1 MNPPPARPP
10 VFTIALLSA
19 SALAY
24 EVLLVRLF
32 SIIQW
37 HHFAYMI
44 ISLAL
49 LGYGASGTFLA
60 LAQRWLLPRFNA
72 VFLANIGLFGVAAV
86 GCYALAQTIPFNA
99 EEVLWDWRQPLRLM
113 LIYLLLSLPFFFAA
127 NAIALVLMRY
137 RDQMARVYG
146 ADLTGAGLGALGAI
160 GLLLL
165 VFPLTALTVL
175 GALGLLAA
183 GLAVWEL
190 GLKPRVRFFAPGLIV
205 LVALVVGGSGLGLN
219 LSPYKS
225 LSQTLRLPG
234 AKVIAERSSPLG
246 LISVVETKR
255 RPLRHAPGLSLTATA
270 GPPMQLGVFTDGD
283 GMTAIT
289 DVSGGRRSL
298 AYLDRLTWAAPYHL
312 LRPQRVLI
320 LGAGGGSEVM
330 QARYHD
336 VPRID
341 AVELNPQIV
350 DLMRRDYR
358 DYTGGLYDTDG
369 VRIHIAEARGF
380 VASTT
385 ERYDLIQVA
394 LVDAYG
400 ASATGLYA
408 LNESYLYTVEALQ
421 AYLRLLKPG
430 GFLALSRWVKMPPR
444 DTLKLFATAVT
455 ALERSGVKDAG
466 RRLLLIRGWQT
477 STLLIKSGRVTKPEI
492 RALRRFAA
500 KRAFDVAYYPGIG
513 RGMAN
518 RYNILRQP
526 YFYLGAR
533 AMLGEGRADFL
544 ARYKFDLTP
553 ATDDRPYFFHFFK
566 WRVVPEILALRGKGG
581 LPLLEWGYLVLVATL
596 VQALVA
602 SAILILL
609 PLWAYRRQREV
620 LADVPDRTRVVV
632 YFFAVGL
639 AFLFIE
645 IAFIQKFILFL
656 HHPLYAVAVVL
667 SAFLVFAGLG
677 SRWSRRW
684 ADGGYRTGAGW
695 AVAGIIGLGGL
706 YALALGPVFDLLIAW
721 PVWVKVPVAVMLIAP
736 LGFCMG
742 MPFPLALAAVGD
754 RAPALIP
761 WAWGING
768 CASVISAVLATLLA
782 IHFGFTIVVLLAL
795 GGYALA
801 WSVFPSRAHHS
812 PT

>member
-1 MNPPPARPP
+1 MRAVGIRPP
-10 VFTIALLSA
+10 VFTVALLSA

-24 EVLLVRLF
+24 EVLLMRLF

-60 LAQRWLLPRFNA
+60 LAQRWLLPRFNV
-72 VFLANIGLFGVAAV
+72 VFMVNLGLFGVIAV
-86 GCYALAQTIPFNA
+86 GGYALAQIIPFNA
-99 EEVLWDWRQPLRLM
+99 EEILWDWRQPLRLM

-127 NAIALVLMRY
+127 NAIALVLMRF
-137 RDQMARVYG
+137 RGQVAQVYG
-146 ADLTGAGLGALGAI
+146 ADLAGAGLGALGAI

-175 GALGLLAA
+175 GALGVLAA
-183 GLAVWEL
+183 GLAAWEL
-190 GLKPRVRFFAPGLIV
+190 GLKPRVRFLAPGLIV
-205 LVALVVGGSGLGLN
+205 LVVLVVTGSGLGLK

-234 AKVIAERSSPLG
+234 AKVVTERSSPLG
-246 LISVVETKR
+246 LVSVVESMR

-270 GPPMQLGVFTDGD
+270 GPPIQLGVFTDGD
-283 GMTAIT
+283 GLTAIT
-289 DVSGGRRSL
+289 DVSGGRRTL
-298 AYLDRLTWAAPYHL
+298 AYLDQLTWAAPYHL

-320 LGAGGGSEVM
+320 LGAGGGSEVI
-330 QARYHD
+330 QAHYHGAR
-336 VPRID
+336 RID

-350 DLMRRDYR
+350 DLVRRDYR
-358 DYTGGLYDTDG
+358 DFAGGLYDADG
-369 VRIHIAEARGF
+369 LQVHVAEARGF
-380 VASTT
+380 VAGSR
-385 ERYDLIQVA
+385 ESYDLIQVA
-394 LVDAYG
+394 LVDAFG

-421 AYLRLLKPG
+421 AYLRRLKPG
-430 GFLALSRWVKMPPR
+430 GYLALSRWVKMPPR
-444 DTLKLFATAVT
+444 DTLKLFATAVA
-455 ALERSGVKDAG
+455 ALERNGHNDVG
-466 RRLLLIRGWQT
+466 QRLLLIRGWQT
-477 STLLIKSGRVTKPEI
+477 STLLIKNGRVTESEI

-500 KRAFDVAYYPGIG
+500 KRAFDVAYYPGIQ
-513 RGMAN
+513 RGAAN

-526 YFYLGAR
+526 YFYLGTR
-533 AMLGEGRADFL
+533 AMLGAGRADFM
-544 ARYKFDLTP
+544 ARYKFDLRP

-566 WRVVPEILALRGKGG
+566 WRVLPEMLALRGQGG

-596 VQALVA
+596 MQALVV
-602 SAILILL
+602 SAVLILL
-609 PLWAYRRQREV
+609 PLWVYRRKQEELV
-620 LADVPDRTRVVV
+620 AAPGRTRVVV
-632 YFFAVGL
+632 YFFAIGL

-667 SAFLVFAGLG
+667 SAFLFFAGLG

-706 YALALGPVFDLLIAW
+706 YALALGPVFSLFIAW

-782 IHFGFTIVVLLAL
+782 IHFGFTAVVLLAL

-801 WSVFPSRAHHS
+801 WSVFPTS
-812 PT
+812 TK